1 MTYEQ
6 TRDFMKEA
14 YIVLERQGKKFA
26 LPHVF
31 NCIEALEKQIPKK
44 PIEKHYEEFGEHP
57 YIKYACP
64 DCKSSISVIKENE
77 KAYQNRFCH
86 KCGQAIYSTASAAE
100 FSEDWSEE
108 E

>member
-44 PIEKHYEEFGEHP
+44 PT
-57 YIKYACP
+57 
-64 DCKSSISVIKENE
+64 DIKENE
-77 KAYQNRFCH
+77 QFHCKIGRCSRCNDWVNDGMNVCDKCYQV
-86 KCGQAIYSTASAAE
+86 IDLSDT
-100 FSEDWSEE
+100 
-108 E
+108 